1 MGKANSFSLFPFA
14 GKLGSPVSLKVS
26 RQCLEKGKKKRRRR
40 RGREIGGRK
49 SEERGRE
56 RERKRRISY
65 SFFVEGDRVIIVS
78 FHKGENG
85 RKKIKWKIR
94 GLGSGGE
101 FESAANLDL
110 RPRSADTAGT
120 SVAMEGEGKRRG
132 GTTEQRHAFL
142 ARPSVRCKTRGNVY
156 VQSPVIS
163 ATGALALVCER
174 VVRT

>member
-1 MGKANSFSLFPFA
+1 MRKERR
-14 GKLGSPVSLKVS
+14 KEE
-26 RQCLEKGKKKRRRR
+26 EKEDEKSEDERAKREGEREKKRR
-40 RGREIGGRK
+40 I
-49 SEERGRE
+49 
-56 RERKRRISY
+56 

-120 SVAMEGEGKRRG
+120 SVAMEGEGERRG